1 VDVWSL
7 TVAALRRWYVF
18 LPALLVTAVLT
29 MSAGSSI
36 APEYETTGAA
46 LLVPP
51 GVASEKVNPYAA
63 SSGPEVLRTIV
74 NGSAVRGRF
83 AAQGLEPGYEITVTT
98 RTPIYQI
105 RVRSGDRQR
114 TVGTASAVIEALRQ
128 ELAKGQR
135 EFGIPPEAM
144 VTVQIIDAP
153 DSVVEVGTGTLPIK
167 ALVALLGLS
176 ASVALAVTYDDIR
189 NLIRR
194 RRSDRAA
201 DKRLRVPSPRNRRR
215 PEHLAKLK
223 ASA

>member
-7 TVAALRRWYVF
+7 TVAALRRWYV
-18 LPALLVTAVLT
+18 LVPALLVTALVT
-29 MSAGSSI
+29 MSAGSTI

-46 LLVPP
+46 LLVAP
-51 GVASEKVNPYAA
+51 GVASDKVNPYAS

-74 NGSAVRGRF
+74 NGSAVRARF
-83 AAQGLEPGYEITVTT
+83 AAQGLQPDFEITVTP
-98 RTPIYQI
+98 RTPIYHVK
-105 RVRSGDRQR
+105 VRSGDRQR

-128 ELAKGQR
+128 ELANGQR

-144 VTVQIIDAP
+144 VTIQIIDAP
-153 DSVVEVGTGTLPIK
+153 DSLSEVGTGAVPVK
-167 ALVALLGLS
+167 ALVALLGIG

-194 RRSDRAA
+194 RRSARTA
-201 DKRLRVPSPRNRRR
+201 DKRVRVPSPRNRRQ

>member
-1 VDVWSL
+1 MDVWSL
-7 TVAALRRWYVF
+7 TVAALRRWYVL
-18 LPALLVTAVLT
+18 LPGLVMTAMLT

-51 GVASEKVNPYAA
+51 GVASDKVNPYAA

-74 NGSAVRGRF
+74 NGSAVRTRF
-83 AAQGLEPGYEITVTT
+83 AEQGLDPGYEIAVTT

-105 RVRSGDRQR
+105 KVRSGDRQR
-114 TVGTASAVIEALRQ
+114 TLGTASAVIEALRQ
-128 ELAKGQR
+128 ELANGQR

-153 DSVVEVGTGTLPIK
+153 DSLTEVGTGAARVK
-167 ALVALLGLS
+167 AVVALLGVI
-176 ASVALAVTYDDIR
+176 ASVALAVTYDDVR
-189 NLIRR
+189 NMLRR
-194 RRSDRAA
+194 RRRDRSAV
-201 DKRLRVPSPRNRRR
+201 KRLGIPSPRGRKQ
-215 PEHLAKLK
+215 PEHLGKLK